1 MKKVLLVAI
10 LAVSALSGCATTDVT
25 HKEKC
30 MGGGGI
36 GGALLLGPVG
46 AVAGV
51 VAGHEL
57 CK

>member
-1 MKKVLLVAI
+1 MKKVLLITVFAS
-10 LAVSALSGCATTDVT
+10 AALSGCAGMT
-25 HKEKC
+25 HTEKC

-51 VAGHEL
+51 VAGHEI
-57 CK
+57 CKK